1 MLSKLSSVSKSSELH
16 EPFLEYLESPNPY
29 HYSYSSS
36 SPSSSPSPHSGIIDN
51 NELLKLWTQPI
62 RLFRLANLMRQ
73 KSCGDEVSFVINR
86 NINFTNRC
94 VGSCSFCAFR
104 QNVGYK
110 LSIEAILSRVEEAM
124 QLGATE
130 VCLQGGLDPGMILE
144 DYCEILELIGQSYPR
159 MHLHAYSPM
168 EVLHMSRNSRVP
180 VEEALVELK
189 KSGLGSMPGTA
200 AEILVDSVRQKI
212 CPEKLTTSEWCHVV
226 STAHTLGIPTTS
238 TMLYGHVESLEDRLM
253 HLQVL
258 RDIQARTHG
267 FTEFVL
273 LPFMSGNNQLGP
285 LAKPK
290 SILHHLKM
298 HALARVALYPY
309 ISNIQASWTKLGR
322 IVAGSAIE
330 WGVNDLGG
338 TLMEENISRSAGS
351 KESQYIS
358 PDELKAIIGAHGRTA
373 IRRTTLYERL

>member
-1 MLSKLSSVSKSSELH
+1 MAS
-16 EPFLEYLESPNPY
+16 LESIK
-29 HYSYSSS
+29 SS
-36 SPSSSPSPHSGIIDN
+36 SPFPSDIIDN
-51 NELLKLWTQPI
+51 NELLKLWRQPI

-94 VGSCSFCAFR
+94 VGNCSFCAFR
-104 QNVGYK
+104 QSTGYR
-110 LSIEAILSRVEEAM
+110 LSIEAILSRVAEAE

-130 VCLQGGLDPGMILE
+130 VCLQGGLDPEMVIE
-144 DYCEILELIGQSYPR
+144 DYCEILELIGRSYPR

-168 EVLHMSRNSRVP
+168 EVLHMSMNSRVP
-180 VEEALVELK
+180 VEDALIELR

-212 CPEKLTTSEWCHVV
+212 CPGKLTTSEWCHII
-226 STAHTLGIPTTS
+226 STAHVLGIPTTS
-238 TMLYGHVESLEDRLM
+238 TMLYGHVESLEDRLE

-258 RDIQARTHG
+258 KEIQARTHG
-267 FTEFVL
+267 LTEFVL
-273 LPFMSGNNQLGP
+273 LPFMSGNNPLGT

-309 ISNIQASWTKLGR
+309 IANIQASWTKLGR
-322 IVAGSAIE
+322 IEAGSAIE

-358 PDELKAIIGAHGRTA
+358 PDELRDIIEAHGRNA
-373 IRRTTLYERL
+373 VQRTTLYERLQ